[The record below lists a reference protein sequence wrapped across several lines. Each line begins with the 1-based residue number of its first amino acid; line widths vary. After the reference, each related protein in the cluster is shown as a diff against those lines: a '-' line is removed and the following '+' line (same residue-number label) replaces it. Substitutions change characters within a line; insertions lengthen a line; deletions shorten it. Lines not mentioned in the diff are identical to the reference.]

1 MVTKKAANSKQSQ
14 VKEQSENTDQTAS
27 SAKINGKTNSKASDQ
42 AHAGSESQDDSKSVE
57 DLASLTETLEDGL
70 TDINPDSALK
80 MIDQW
85 HSLIQKSKEPEMK
98 GIATSLKDLQKTLKR
113 DDATGHDLGEILSH
127 LGEQTSEIASK
138 AKQGLKTPLQHL
150 GKQLTKAGRSLAKEE
165 DQQQIEALGSLVEVL
180 NQDEIDSKSASE
192 IDQWYDLLHASE
204 DENLQAI
211 AGELKE
217 LKQLLKGKKVNPD
230 ELSDMLI
237 NIGELTTEAS
247 SNASRGFKGAVQM
260 IGKALTRLGESVE

>member
-1 MVTKKAANSKQSQ
+1 MATKKAADSKQSK
-14 VKEQSENTDQTAS
+14 VKEQSETTD
-27 SAKINGKTNSKASDQ
+27 GKAPQS
-42 AHAGSESQDDSKSVE
+42 SESEHDSEPIKNL
-57 DLASLTETLEDGL
+57 DSLSEALEGGL
-70 TDINPDSALK
+70 TNIKPDSALK

-98 GIATSLKDLQKTLKR
+98 AIATGLKDLQKTLKR
-113 DDATGHDLGEILSH
+113 DDATGHDLSEILSH
-127 LGEQTSEIASK
+127 LGEQTSEIAAK

-180 NQDEIDSKSASE
+180 NQDEIDAKSASE

-237 NIGELTTEAS
+237 NLGEHTVEVSAK
-247 SNASRGFKGAVQM
+247 ASRGFKGAVQM
-260 IGKALTRLGESVE
+260 LGKSLTRLGESVE

>member
-14 VKEQSENTDQTAS
+14 VKEQSEGTDHQAS
-27 SAKINGKTNSKASDQ
+27 STKTNGKANNKTQESSEDKDD
-42 AHAGSESQDDSKSVE
+42 SESIE
-57 DLASLTETLEDGL
+57 NLESLSEALQDGL

-85 HSLIQKSKEPEMK
+85 HTVLQKSKEPELK
-98 GIATSLKDLQKTLKR
+98 AIATGLKDLQKTLKR
-113 DDATGHDLGEILSH
+113 DDATGHELSEILSH

-180 NQDEIDSKSASE
+180 DQDEIDSKSASE

-204 DENLQAI
+204 DEHLQAI

-247 SNASRGFKGAVQM
+247 SNANRGFKGAVQM
-260 IGKALTRLGESVE
+260 LGKALTRLGESVE